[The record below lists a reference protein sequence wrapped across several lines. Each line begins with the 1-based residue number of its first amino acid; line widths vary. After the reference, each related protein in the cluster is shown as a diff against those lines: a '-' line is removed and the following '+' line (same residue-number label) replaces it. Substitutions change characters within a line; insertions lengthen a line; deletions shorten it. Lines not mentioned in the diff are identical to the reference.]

1 MREVAENVAEVEA
14 GHGDFG
20 DDHLEESTEGR
31 EDTELVLVE
40 TETSG
45 CAEVTTLHDTRG
57 NEDLRVLL
65 VNDLQ
70 TGRALKV
77 TWNIA

>member
-45 CAEVTTLHDTRG
+45 CAEVTTLHDTG
-57 NEDLRVLL
+57 WNEDLRVLL
-65 VNDLQ
+65 VDNLQ
-70 TGRALKV
+70 TSGTLEV
-77 TWNIA
+77 TCSV